1 MHRRRTFYFRSA
13 TSAPTPFTVNVRINP
28 ILRRTKWQTTFSF
41 KTRAAP
47 APELFYFIR
56 VIFLALLVFNF
67 FTHTLINSTPNSECQ
82 GLFLFHLN
90 SSSSS
95 SVLRSFAICS
105 FRFFSVFWLVFF
117 LVLCEFY
124 YSVGFCV
131 WPNPPDLAWWTK
143 GTWQIEMVMKSSNH
157 PRMGFLAMFMT
168 SIFIFRKKHIIR
180 L

>member
-95 SVLRSFAICS
+95 SSSVLRSFAICS
-105 FRFFSVFWLVFF
+105 FRFFLYFGLFFSWFCASFIILLVFAF
-117 LVLCEFY
+117 GLTPLT
-124 YSVGFCV
+124 
-131 WPNPPDLAWWTK
+131 WPGEPKAPGKLKW
-143 GTWQIEMVMKSSNH
+143 
-157 PRMGFLAMFMT
+157 
-168 SIFIFRKKHIIR
+168 
-180 L
+180 